1 LCIHRI
7 IKKVLNGGYEEAQKL
22 YGDLVESIAK
32 QCSEREKRATEA
44 ERDVDDLYKT
54 MYMSERIGEE
64 YEAVISGVTSFG
76 IFAELKNSV
85 EGFIPIESLFGYFKF
100 DKDTFTLRSADET
113 FTLGEKLLVEV
124 VDVDFYRRRTQ
135 FRLLEKVEN
144 EPTVY
149 EANENK

>member
-1 LCIHRI
+1 M
-7 IKKVLNGGYEEAQKL
+7 
-22 YGDLVESIAK
+22 VESIAK

-64 YEAVISGVTSFG
+64 YEAVVSGVTSFG

-85 EGFIPIESLFGYFKF
+85 EGFIPIESLFGYFKL
-100 DKDTFTLRSADET
+100 DKDTFNLRSADET

-149 EANENK
+149 EAN